1 MICRSCN
8 CWVPGKS
15 FFCTCC
21 GIAAGDQNSTSSPRW
36 LLGLV
41 LTLAV
46 AACYFFVLHLANV
59 TSAHRYLT
67 LERRKHSGEPQQ
79 TSWNRRSDRPLS
91 LTRHP

>member
-67 LERRKHSGEPQQ
+67 LERRKHLGRA
-79 TSWNRRSDRPLS
+79 TTN
-91 LTRHP
+91 